1 MVILVWRQCDKNTVL
16 IVSYIGY
23 DAQEINV
30 GSQTFVKVQLKPS
43 SLALEEVVVVGYGS
57 QKKSELTA
65 ASQVSSLRILS
76 VEM

>member
-1 MVILVWRQCDKNTVL
+1 MEASDKNTVL

-57 QKKSELTA
+57 QRK
-65 ASQVSSLRILS
+65 VS
-76 VEM
+76 